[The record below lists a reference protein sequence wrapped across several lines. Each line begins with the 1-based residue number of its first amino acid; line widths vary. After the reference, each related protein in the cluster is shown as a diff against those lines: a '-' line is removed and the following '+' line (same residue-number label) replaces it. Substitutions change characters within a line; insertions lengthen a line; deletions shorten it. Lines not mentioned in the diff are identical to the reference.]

1 MDAELT
7 YNPSTNLLTVPNLTV
22 TGTLTATVS
31 STASTIVVTDNST
44 TAANFLPLFT
54 TAAGSSQAAS
64 VDTGF
69 TYNPNT
75 NTLTAVNIT
84 ATGALSGTFGGTI
97 ENATNAANVYVA
109 PSSTNANFYPTF
121 VSGSTAA
128 NKPEYLDAELTY
140 NPSTNT
146 LSATNV
152 ATTTATATNIASTS
166 TTGTL
171 TIGSNLTTGGTLTL
185 GNTGCSVTLTGKQ
198 PTLSY
203 AYPASSPNQL
213 GWSQLVR
220 SGFDVTYGTVKRT
233 YGCNTTALVAGIY
246 SIRYFMYIPDDYLPT
261 GQRMTLVLVA
271 NATAMTNGGTVY
283 TDVGGW
289 AGYSINNRVAV
300 ASLPTVLTGSFIFD
314 NTGTISSSSVYPY
327 WAVTLEPTANSGSI
341 SYWDTYFVRIA

>member
-1 MDAELT
+1 
-7 YNPSTNLLTVPNLTV
+7 VNLTASGTI
-22 TGTLTATVS
+22 TGTFGGTIADATNAANVY
-31 STASTIVVTDNST
+31 VTPTS
-44 TAANFLPLFT
+44 TAANFYPTFVST
-54 TAAGSSQAAS
+54 NTAGNKQEFL
-64 VDTGF
+64 DTEL

-75 NTLTAVNIT
+75 NTLNAVNLTASGTIT
-84 ATGALSGTFGGTI
+84 GTFGGTI
-97 ENATNAANVYVA
+97 ADATNAANVYVT

-121 VSGSTAA
+121 VSTNTAG
-128 NKPEYLDAELTY
+128 NKQEFLDTELIY

-146 LSATNV
+146 LTTTNV
-152 ATTTATATNIASTS
+152 STTTATATNIASTS

-171 TIGSNLTTGGTLTL
+171 TIGSNLTSGGTLTL
-185 GNTGCSVTLTGKQ
+185 GNTGCNVTLTGKQ

-220 SGFDVTYGTVKRT
+220 SDFNVTYGTVKRT
-233 YGCNTTALVAGIY
+233 YGANTTALVAGIY

-261 GQRMTLVLVA
+261 GQRMTLTLVA
-271 NATAMTNGGTVY
+271 NPTAMTNGGTTFV
-283 TDVGGW
+283 DVGGW

-300 ASLPTVLTGSFIFD
+300 GALPTVLTGSFIFD
-314 NTGTISSSSVYPY
+314 NTGTISTSSVYPY